1 MSRRFNFYLEDVQYD
16 VLSAESGRSG
26 ISVAELI
33 RRAIDRAFDLD
44 ASRRTGG
51 LELSIG
57 VWRRPDAAVVGRRS
71 GVRFRQAV
79 KPCASGR
86 TRGRRG

>member
-44 ASRRTGG
+44 SSRRTGG

-71 GVRFRQAV
+71 GVRFR
-79 KPCASGR
+79 
-86 TRGRRG
+86 